1 MVYVGYSVL
10 ASAVHHTPTC
20 AVGVL
25 LCDMR
30 RFVVEEWSKC
40 VECSILTYCIHHLY
54 SVSREGQYVHSHIA
68 CVIPERPLP
77 PPSPPLLSTI

>member
-1 MVYVGYSVL
+1 MLYVGYSVL

-30 RFVVEEWSKC
+30 RFVQVC
-40 VECSILTYCIHHLY
+40 QL
-54 SVSREGQYVHSHIA
+54 HSLKVA
-68 CVIPERPLP
+68 TGENEPRPGA
-77 PPSPPLLSTI
+77 